1 MMKSLFLLERLC
13 RLNCNNLHG
22 KYSRKSKS
30 VYNVYIQY
38 CRRGTCMQIIISNQ
52 SREPIYE
59 QIAAQ
64 IKKQILINELQAGQP
79 LPSMRQLAKDLGISV
94 ITTKRAYEELEK
106 NGYIYS
112 VVGKGSFVS
121 EQNKEMIFERKM
133 SVIEEQLRSAVKNS
147 KEIGIELAHLEELL
161 RMLYKEEA

>member
-1 MMKSLFLLERLC
+1 
-13 RLNCNNLHG
+13 
-22 KYSRKSKS
+22 
-30 VYNVYIQY
+30 
-38 CRRGTCMQIIISNQ
+38 MQIIISNQ

-64 IKKQILINELQAGQP
+64 IKKQILINELEAGQP
-79 LPSMRQLAKDLGISV
+79 LPSMRLLAKDLGISV

-106 NGYIYS
+106 GGYIYS

-121 EQNKEMIFERKM
+121 EQNKEMILERKM
-133 SVIEEQLRSAVKNS
+133 KGIEEQLVAAIQNS
-147 KEIGIELAHLEELL
+147 KEIGIELEELEELL